1 MARPYGLVMLVMVLL
16 AVLIVVPLLKT
27 LFPAAFPYEGFR
39 DLDCA
44 GVSCPEGQFCQQNKC
59 IPVFVQ

>member
-1 MARPYGLVMLVMVLL
+1 MLVIVLL